1 MIQAAWPSFWLA
13 SANAANTAPPRT
25 ILARVSRLHSVMLQS
40 AFPALAPGLHD
51 LMATRGIVSEH
62 LVEIAQ
68 RSDDVGGGGHFD
80 NANQNI
86 CLRPRN

>member
-1 MIQAAWPSFWLA
+1 
-13 SANAANTAPPRT
+13 
-25 ILARVSRLHSVMLQS
+25 MLQS

-51 LMATRGIVSEH
+51 LMATQGIVGEH